1 MPENRLK
8 FTLRR
13 LEKLEPVDKRTKF
26 YDTEN
31 KGLVLET
38 FPSGAKFF
46 RTIKRDG
53 SSNRLITVTIGE
65 FPSVTVE
72 MAIKRHCELISEI
85 INGNDPNETKR

>member
-13 LEKLEPVDKRTKF
+13 LEKLEPVVKRTKF

-31 KGLVLET
+31 KGLVLEM
-38 FPSGAKFF
+38 FPTGAKFF

-85 INGNDPNETKR
+85 INGID